1 MLTWTGRINSN
12 AGTTTSANLARMFTP
27 RTPMYEPGVELQ
39 QLRVW
44 MDIPEELATALRDG
58 MEKIAP
64 ECLRR
69 NAEIVLDI
77 FQEIIVKHVLSMQI
91 QNRTYGRIIRGNP
104 STETESSDPPSAI
117 RLAGVVAKSSLLGR
131 DPWGDK
137 ALPVKPAGEDE
148 ETAEGAETAPVY
160 TEIQAL
166 LKSVQDT
173 TWHYLTTHV
182 KRILQEEIL
191 MSVIDLEMEYKADKD
206 GMRNKMP
213 RKRMPWKAYRDLT
226 LEATTDSSGLYE
238 LQVLLALCHEVGET
252 VGR

>member
-1 MLTWTGRINSN
+1 MVGDLQVVLVRKTMSKKNSKNADKQVITWTGRMNNN

-44 MDIPEELATALRDG
+44 MDVPGELATALRDG

-104 STETESSDPPSAI
+104 SAETESSDPPSA
-117 RLAGVVAKSSLLGR
+117 
-131 DPWGDK
+131 
-137 ALPVKPAGEDE
+137 
-148 ETAEGAETAPVY
+148 
-160 TEIQAL
+160 
-166 LKSVQDT
+166 
-173 TWHYLTTHV
+173 
-182 KRILQEEIL
+182 
-191 MSVIDLEMEYKADKD
+191 M
-206 GMRNKMP
+206 
-213 RKRMPWKAYRDLT
+213 
-226 LEATTDSSGLYE
+226 
-238 LQVLLALCHEVGET
+238 
-252 VGR
+252 